1 MTTLIAKP
9 VAWPA
14 WAPYLISPV
23 LLLALWAWSA
33 ASGRYS
39 EDILV
44 SPASVLE
51 SLQALVASGELAM
64 HLKASFFRLLTG
76 FSLGAITGVLFGIW
90 MAISPRV
97 EAFVVPVFQ
106 GLRQVP
112 TIALIPILILLL
124 GVDESFKVI
133 IVTKAAFLTV
143 ALAAY
148 EATKGVSASYFE
160 VARIYHLPTVTL
172 YRKLIIPAI
181 TPPVFTGLRI
191 AFSRSWTI
199 LVAAELLAADS
210 GIGQMMQL
218 GREMFRLDV
227 VMVGVLL
234 TGLVGFSIDKI
245 FKWAEVRLIPWQ
257 RARA

>member
-1 MTTLIAKP
+1 MKRH
-9 VAWPA
+9 WKY
-14 WAPYLISPV
+14 WAPFLISPLL
-23 LLLALWAWSA
+23 LLLAWGWVSNAGL
-33 ASGRYS
+33 YS
-39 EDILV
+39 DDILV
-44 SPASVLE
+44 APGQVMATLGE
-51 SLQALVASGELAM
+51 LTESGELPL
-64 HLKASFFRLLTG
+64 HLKTSFFRLLTG
-76 FSLGAITGVLFGIW
+76 FSLGAVAGILFGIW

-97 EAFVVPVFQ
+97 EAYALPLFQ

-124 GVDESFKVI
+124 GVDEIFKVI
-133 IVTKAAFLTV
+133 IVFKAASLTV

-148 EATKGVSASYFE
+148 EATKNVSKSYYE
-160 VARIYHLPTVTL
+160 VASIYLLPKATL

-218 GREMFRLDV
+218 GREMFRLDI
-227 VMVGVLL
+227 VMVGVVI
-234 TGLVGFSIDKI
+234 TGLVGFSIDKV
-245 FKWAEVRLIPWQ
+245 FKWAEIRLIPWNQ
-257 RARA
+257 NLRA

>member
-1 MTTLIAKP
+1 MTRDWKRLLP
-9 VAWPA
+9 F
-14 WAPYLISPV
+14 LLSPLL
-23 LLLALWAWSA
+23 LLLAWWWAA
-33 ASGRYS
+33 AAGWYS
-39 EDILV
+39 DDVLV
-44 SPASVLE
+44 SPAAVLAT
-51 SLQALVASGELAM
+51 LQELVSGGELVL
-64 HLKASFFRLLTG
+64 HLKASFWRLLLG
-76 FSLGAITGVLFGIW
+76 FGIGAVTGVLFGIW

-97 EAFVVPVFQ
+97 EAFVLPTFQ

-133 IVTKAAFLTV
+133 IVVKAAFLTV

-148 EATKGVSASYFE
+148 DATKGVSRNYFE
-160 VARIYHLPTVTL
+160 VARIYHLPKTTL

-227 VMVGVLL
+227 VMVGVVI

-245 FKWAEVRLIPWQ
+245 FKWAEIRLIPWQ
-257 RARA
+257 PAVKA

>member
-1 MTTLIAKP
+1 MTRQWKYVLP
-9 VAWPA
+9 F
-14 WAPYLISPV
+14 LISPLLV
-23 LLLALWAWSA
+23 LAIWWWVSNA
-33 ASGRYS
+33 GYYS
-39 EDILV
+39 DDILV
-44 SPASVLE
+44 TPQQVLAT
-51 SLQALVASGELAM
+51 LGELSDNGELIL
-64 HLKASFFRLLTG
+64 HLKASFNRLLIG
-76 FSLGAITGVLFGIW
+76 FSLGALVGVLFGIW

-97 EAFVVPVFQ
+97 EAFALPLFQ

-124 GVDESFKVI
+124 GVDEIFKVI
-133 IVTKAAFLTV
+133 IVFKAASLTV

-148 EATKGVSASYFE
+148 EATKGVSKSYFE
-160 VARIYHLPTVTL
+160 VAGIYQLPKTTL

-218 GREMFRLDV
+218 GREMFRLDI
-227 VMVGVLL
+227 VMVGVVI
-234 TGLVGFSIDKI
+234 TGLVGFSIDKL
-245 FKWAEVRLIPWQ
+245 FKWGELRLIPWHQ
-257 RARA
+257 HSRA

>member
-1 MTTLIAKP
+1 MTRDWKRFLP
-9 VAWPA
+9 F
-14 WAPYLISPV
+14 LISP
-23 LLLALWAWSA
+23 LLLLVVWWWATA
-33 ASGRYS
+33 AGWYS
-39 EDILV
+39 DDVLV
-44 SPASVLE
+44 SPAAVLAT
-51 SLQALVASGELAM
+51 LQELVASGELAL
-64 HLKASFFRLLTG
+64 HLKTSFLRLLIGFGTG
-76 FSLGAITGVLFGIW
+76 AVTGVLFGIW

-97 EAFVVPVFQ
+97 EAFVLPTFQ

-133 IVTKAAFLTV
+133 IVVKAAFLTV

-148 EATKGVSASYFE
+148 DATKGVSRNYFE
-160 VARIYHLPTVTL
+160 VARIYHLPKTTL

-218 GREMFRLDV
+218 GREMFRLDI
-227 VMVGVLL
+227 VMVGVVI

-245 FKWAEVRLIPWQ
+245 FKWAEIRLIPWQ
-257 RARA
+257 PAVKA

>member
-1 MTTLIAKP
+1 MARNWKQFLP
-9 VAWPA
+9 F
-14 WAPYLISPV
+14 LISP
-23 LLLALWAWSA
+23 LLLLVVWWWVA
-33 ASGRYS
+33 AAGWYS
-39 EDILV
+39 DDVLV
-44 SPASVLE
+44 SPGAVWA
-51 SLQALVASGELAM
+51 ALAELTINGELAV
-64 HLKASFFRLLTG
+64 HLKASFYRLLTG
-76 FSLGAITGVLFGIW
+76 FGLGALTGVLFGIW

-97 EAFVVPVFQ
+97 EAFALPLFQ

-124 GVDESFKVI
+124 GVDEIFKVI

-148 EATKGVSASYFE
+148 DATKGVSKNYFE
-160 VARIYHLPTVTL
+160 VARIYHLPKTTL

-227 VMVGVLL
+227 VMVGVVI
-234 TGLVGFSIDKI
+234 TGLVGFSIDKV

-257 RARA
+257 AAAKA

>member
-1 MTTLIAKP
+1 MARDWKQFFP
-9 VAWPA
+9 F
-14 WAPYLISPV
+14 LISP
-23 LLLALWAWSA
+23 LLLLVVWWWVAKAGWY
-33 ASGRYS
+33 SG
-39 EDILV
+39 DILV
-44 SPASVLE
+44 SPAAVVETAQEL
-51 SLQALVASGELAM
+51 AADGELAL

-76 FSLGAITGVLFGIW
+76 FSIGAVTGVLFGIW
-90 MAISPRV
+90 MAISTRV
-97 EAFVVPVFQ
+97 EAFVLPVFQ

-133 IVTKAAFLTV
+133 IVIKAAFLTV

-148 EATKGVSASYFE
+148 DATKGVSKSYFE
-160 VARIYHLPTVTL
+160 VARIYHLPKITL

-227 VMVGVLL
+227 VMVGVVI
-234 TGLVGFSIDKI
+234 TGLVGFSIDKL

-257 RARA
+257 PAFKT